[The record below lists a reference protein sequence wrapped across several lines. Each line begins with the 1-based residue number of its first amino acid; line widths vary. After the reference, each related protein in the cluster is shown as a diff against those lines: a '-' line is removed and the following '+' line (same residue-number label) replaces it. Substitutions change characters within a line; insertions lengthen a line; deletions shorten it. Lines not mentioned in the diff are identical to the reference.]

1 MKTFY
6 CLAVL
11 LLIGS
16 AMADLDYETDGD
28 VITLTD
34 DNFDGIVAAY
44 EYVLVKFY
52 APWCGHCKKIAPE
65 YKKAA
70 TVVKGYDTPI
80 YLGEVDATIHKEL
93 GSRFG
98 VKGYPTIKF
107 FIGGEPIEYK
117 GGRDEAGIIEWLNKK
132 TQPTTVTVTDLE
144 TAQKHISDN
153 ALVGVFFGAD
163 DSDAFASFN
172 KVSKGFDDITFFNTN
187 SPEILSHYKIEGTDK
202 FVLYTNFDEK
212 VYPYTGEFTTLD
224 IQDFI
229 EANQYA
235 TVMYFDQGAAGL
247 IFGSNN
253 PAIVVFAD
261 EDDEEG
267 AKALAALRE
276 VSAKLKGKILMSYC
290 GSADDG
296 LEKRLRDFIG
306 IEASGMPTVNICSHS
321 F

>member
-6 CLAVL
+6 CLAAL

-16 AMADLDYETDGD
+16 VMAELTYETDGD
-28 VITLTD
+28 VITFTD
-34 DNFDGIVAAY
+34 DNFDDIVNTY

-132 TQPTTVTVTDLE
+132 TQPSTVTVTDLE
-144 TAQKHISDN
+144 TAQKHIADN
-153 ALVGVFFGAD
+153 SLVGVFFGAE
-163 DSDAFASFN
+163 DSDAFSSFN

-187 SPEILSHYKIEGTDK
+187 APEVLAHYKIEGTDK
-202 FVLYTNFDEK
+202 FVLFTDFDDK
-212 VYPYTGEFTTLD
+212 VYAYDGEFATAG
-224 IQDFI
+224 IQKFI
-229 EANQYA
+229 DDNMFA

-253 PAIVVFAD
+253 AALVVFAD

-276 VSAKLKGKILMSYC
+276 VSGKLKGKILMAYC
-290 GSADDG
+290 GSSEEG

-306 IEASGMPTVNICSHS
+306 IETATMPTVRICSHS
-321 F
+321 S